1 MSQSCRPTSDS
12 NKKKEVKIPSW
23 HVLSHENI
31 LFSRIFV
38 GYGLFTKEWRVER
51 QLTPRLSAHHPLPQ
65 PFCGDGVIAWWRWEG
80 MKTWHFMTAT
90 SISFWPLKMCVYWPE
105 RRNVKRVMKVK
116 YFHSVIG
123 PPCGLNWGVCAPPP
137 NFFVSGMPVLTTT
150 CSVRTW
156 STAKSI
162 LTSSSTSFTPAMCG
176 DSGMWFRA
184 TLRRIS
190 SPILPHLAS

>member
-1 MSQSCRPTSDS
+1 MSRVHGRALDISVKDLCRLWSFH
-12 NKKKEVKIPSW
+12 K
-23 HVLSHENI
+23 
-31 LFSRIFV
+31 
-38 GYGLFTKEWRVER
+38 RVESR
-51 QLTPRLSAHHPLPQ
+51 APIDSKALGTSPVATAILWR
-65 PFCGDGVIAWWRWEG
+65 CVIAWWRWG
-80 MKTWHFMTAT
+80 GTKTWHFMTPT
-90 SISFWPLKMCVYWPE
+90 VISFWPLKMCVYWPE

-123 PPCGLNWGVCAPPP
+123 PPCGLNWGVCPPLI
-137 NFFVSGMPVLTTT
+137 FFVSGMPVLTTT

-162 LTSSSTSFTPAMCG
+162 LTSISTSFTPAMCG

-190 SPILPHLAS
+190 SPIPPHLAS